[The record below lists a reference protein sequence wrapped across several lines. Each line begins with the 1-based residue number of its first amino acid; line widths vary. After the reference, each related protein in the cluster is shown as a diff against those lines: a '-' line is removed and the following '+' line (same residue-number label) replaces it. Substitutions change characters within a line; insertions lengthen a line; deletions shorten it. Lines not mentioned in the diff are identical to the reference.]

1 VIWLLGW
8 VIIGMLFA
16 ALDAKEVEKL
26 AKGKAKDVDF
36 KIVVLIALLIIAV
49 LNILFWPLFLF
60 VKLLN
65 PFRRENS

>member
-1 VIWLLGW
+1 
-8 VIIGMLFA
+8 MLFA
-16 ALDAKEVEKL
+16 ALDLDAKEVKKL

-36 KIVVLIALLIIAV
+36 KIVILIALLIIAI